1 MNLSV
6 SGLPVQSSG
15 SSLDPRIA
23 CCPVSQN
30 TRCLSGGFRRR
41 NQRDQVRVGSV
52 LYEHRGQFVQEGSL
66 LALPC
71 HRREAEVRQ
80 FLKVEHEAVRGIGV
94 HQAAGRLRAVRREW
108 LLPIPPEGARGG
120 WPEGGDFPSRCRR
133 SLSPP
138 SPSRYPCRLSLS
150 PRPVP
155 YGVPGIQG
163 EGHGE
168 GKSQYCPNVPYA
180 VLRVH
185 FLKTYLE
192 PCLTA
197 GLVERTIPDKP
208 RSPKQR
214 YRTTPAGRAV
224 LGQTQKE
231 K

>member
-133 SLSPP
+133 FYRPRLRLAIPVG
-138 SPSRYPCRLSLS
+138 YPCRPGQFRTVS
-150 PRPVP
+150 PEFR
-155 YGVPGIQG
+155 
-163 EGHGE
+163 
-168 GKSQYCPNVPYA
+168 
-180 VLRVH
+180 
-185 FLKTYLE
+185 
-192 PCLTA
+192 
-197 GLVERTIPDKP
+197 ERGMVREKVSIAPT
-208 RSPKQR
+208 SPM
-214 YRTTPAGRAV
+214 PSSGCIF
-224 LGQTQKE
+224 
-231 K
+231 